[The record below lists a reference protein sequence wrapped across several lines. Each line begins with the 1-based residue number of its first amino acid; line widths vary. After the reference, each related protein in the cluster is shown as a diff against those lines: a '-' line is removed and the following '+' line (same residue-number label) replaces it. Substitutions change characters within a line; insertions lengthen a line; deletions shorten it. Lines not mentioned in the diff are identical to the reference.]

1 MPRLAGLS
9 AKTLREE
16 AITSGRGT
24 AEMHRHDTPV
34 ARRIELVVAVP
45 ASYLS
50 TEHSL
55 ILKTIKIGILARLLA
70 VFRATRLLV
79 YIDREGVDE
88 DAKLIKEVTEYML
101 TAPYLKKRLYP
112 RKPELRYVGVLPPL
126 QLPTHGVG
134 GPRVGEVREALVLRD
149 LGDAVLLDA
158 GLGRYVKC
166 RKPGRLPGRRVL
178 VEITSLKP
186 PRLHIL
192 RPGEAGVYTGFRAD
206 IVRGL
211 MGALNS
217 TRSLLRVATSRLGE
231 VLTAEKASR
240 DAREASARGG
250 IAIFMGAPDRG
261 LYEIA
266 RSEGFSVEE
275 VFDRV
280 YNTIP
285 HQGTRTVRVEEAVAA
300 TLAIYNMFLE
310 S

>member
-1 MPRLAGLS
+1 V
-9 AKTLREE
+9 
-16 AITSGRGT
+16 ITGGRGT
-24 AEMHRHDTPV
+24 AEMCRRDAPV
-34 ARRIELVVAVP
+34 ARRKELVIAVP

-55 ILKTIKIGILARLLA
+55 LLKTIKIGILARLSA
-70 VFRATRLLV
+70 VFRVTRLLV
-79 YIDREGVDE
+79 YIDREGVDK
-88 DAKLIKEVTEYML
+88 DAKLIKEVIEYML

-149 LGDAVLLDA
+149 LGNTVLLDA
-158 GLGRYVKC
+158 GLGRYVRC
-166 RKPGRLPGRRVL
+166 RKPGRLPGKRVL

-186 PRLHIL
+186 PRLRIL
-192 RPGEAGVYTGFRAD
+192 QPGEVKVYTGFKTD

-211 MGALNS
+211 KGALSNAG
-217 TRSLLRVATSRLGE
+217 SLLRVATSRLGE

-240 DAREASARGG
+240 DAREASARKG

-266 RSEGFSVEE
+266 RNEGFSVEE
-275 VFDRV
+275 VFDRI

-285 HQGTRTVRVEEAVAA
+285 HQGTQTVRVEEAVAA